1 MSNERTP
8 ILSGAIPSFEM
19 FMSRWE
25 KLMTEH
31 PHLKHLFKPGLD
43 LAYEYYTRMDH
54 TRAYI
59 VAMCKC
65 NWIVLQRNI
74 MIWSAVLN
82 PSIRMSLIRSHWDQ
96 DYIKQAEE
104 KIRETVRHSVISA

>member
-1 MSNERTP
+1 MKQVPHQVQQIMSNERLP

-25 KLMTEH
+25 KLVTEH
-31 PHLKHLFKPGLD
+31 RCLKHLIKPGLD
-43 LAYEYYTRMDH
+43 LAYKYYNRMDR

-65 NWIVLQRNI
+65 
-74 MIWSAVLN
+74 
-82 PSIRMSLIRSHWDQ
+82 H
-96 DYIKQAEE
+96 
-104 KIRETVRHSVISA
+104 